1 MSHIITFFAGA
12 LFGGLIM
19 AMISVSGGD
28 DDE

>member
-19 AMISVSGGD
+19 AMIAATGGGD
-28 DDE
+28 DD